1 MSLKKNI
8 QTILREESKI
18 LGLSKNVFS
27 ESKEKSLSSLEKS
40 VEHFLNTSIEDYDL
54 PENFHKMAVDIYY
67 NRWGALECNV
77 TILFKKSFNILDSDK
92 MYEIVGDI
100 RNDIREYFGDIF
112 SSISTG
118 GSTIDGYNQFK
129 WWYDE
134 RKTKRVNE
142 SEEKQ
147 SKYLNIIKNLIE
159 PFKKEDCVCDIRV
172 TFKDDMY
179 MIYLVFG
186 TEELNDLFFSFVGRA
201 EYTRNLRNDV
211 KNTIKDYLPINNLYV
226 GSISKPNCE
235 WSPLNESTF
244 FIRRVDMGLINK
256 EFFENLNLIT
266 SLYLRKYIDGID
278 FNFETF
284 EDHVIHYFMDGYY
297 NDLTNGGENDYPVD
311 EVYEFLL
318 NHFHKKIKDRYD
330 TFFGR
335 NINESENK
343 KQSLLKTIEKEG
355 LYNFI
360 EMSGL
365 DISQIS
371 SALKNMDNPK
381 EVLKQYI
388 RDFILINGHKWGD
401 NSGILSGYEIEV
413 SKNKYV
419 DDIMVQDSD
428 QIAVGILEFDIDEY
442 GHTEQN
448 DQYITTINNLTNEEL
463 LSIVAWMTETIK
475 NGEWD

>member
-1 MSLKKNI
+1 MYNLQESI
-8 QTILREESKI
+8 RRILREE
-18 LGLSKNVFS
+18 V
-27 ESKEKSLSSLEKS
+27 
-40 VEHFLNTSIEDYDL
+40 
-54 PENFHKMAVDIYY
+54 
-67 NRWGALECNV
+67 
-77 TILFKKSFNILDSDK
+77 
-92 MYEIVGDI
+92 
-100 RNDIREYFGDIF
+100 
-112 SSISTG
+112 
-118 GSTIDGYNQFK
+118 
-129 WWYDE
+129 
-134 RKTKRVNE
+134 
-142 SEEKQ
+142 
-147 SKYLNIIKNLIE
+147 
-159 PFKKEDCVCDIRV
+159 
-172 TFKDDMY
+172 
-179 MIYLVFG
+179 
-186 TEELNDLFFSFVGRA
+186 
-201 EYTRNLRNDV
+201 
-211 KNTIKDYLPINNLYV
+211 
-226 GSISKPNCE
+226 
-235 WSPLNESTF
+235 NESTF

-311 EVYEFLL
+311 EVYGYLS
-318 NHFHKKIKDRYD
+318 NHFHKKIKDIYD
-330 TFFGR
+330 THFGR

-343 KQSLLKTIEKEG
+343 KQSLMELIDQYG
-355 LYNFI
+355 LYAFLQT
-360 EMSGL
+360 SGL

-388 RDFILINGHKWGD
+388 RDFVLIHGYKWGD

-428 QIAVGILEFDIDEY
+428 QIAVEILEFDIDEY

-475 NGEWD
+475 NGEWN

>member
-159 PFKKEDCVCDIRV
+159 PFKEEDCVCDI
-172 TFKDDMY
+172 TISFGY
-179 MIYLVFG
+179 ESYNIYLVFAQ
-186 TEELNDLFFSFVGRA
+186 EELNDKFFSSN
-201 EYTRNLRNDV
+201 TRFNYKENLRKNV
-211 KNTIKDYLPINNLYV
+211 KNTIKDFLPIDNFYV
-226 GSISKPNCE
+226 GFITKPNCE
-235 WSPLNESTF
+235 WNPLNESEEKKLSLLNKIKNVGLYQFTNDSGITYEQLKQKVGDIPKDIKIQ
-244 FIRRVDMGLINK
+244 FIKDYVISHSNPDGIYK
-256 EFFENLNLIT
+256 
-266 SLYLRKYIDGID
+266 GID
-278 FNFETF
+278 FYTDQAIPIRSTKDLVHLIEQI
-284 EDHVIHYFMDGYY
+284 VI
-297 NDLTNGGENDYPVD
+297 LPRTN
-311 EVYEFLL
+311 
-318 NHFHKKIKDRYD
+318 R
-330 TFFGR
+330 
-335 NINESENK
+335 
-343 KQSLLKTIEKEG
+343 
-355 LYNFI
+355 
-360 EMSGL
+360 
-365 DISQIS
+365 
-371 SALKNMDNPK
+371 
-381 EVLKQYI
+381 
-388 RDFILINGHKWGD
+388 
-401 NSGILSGYEIEV
+401 
-413 SKNKYV
+413 
-419 DDIMVQDSD
+419 
-428 QIAVGILEFDIDEY
+428 LEFDIWVYEVDNGSLGNSDRGDSY
-442 GHTEQN
+442 ILTEEKAT
-448 DQYITTINNLTNEEL
+448 DDDLDAIINHFFKI
-463 LSIVAWMTETIK
+463 S
-475 NGEWD
+475 